1 MHGAEETV
9 RLNRARFDGAI
20 FDLDGVLTRTARV
33 HAAAWKA
40 MFDEFLQRRVRARG
54 ADLSAF
60 DAEADYSEYVDGKPR
75 YAGVQSFL
83 RARGIELPYGE
94 PGDEPGAET
103 VCGLGNRKNMLFR
116 KMLEERGVQ
125 VYGPAVDLVRRLRA
139 TGLKTAVV
147 SSSKNCRLVLE
158 AAAIAELFDVRVDGR
173 NLEARGLRGKPQPDM
188 YLEAARRLGVA
199 PERAAVFEDALAGV
213 EAGARGGFGCVVG
226 VDRGGRF
233 EALRRHGARHVVTDL
248 GVVTIEE
255 AEA

>member
-1 MHGAEETV
+1 MSSSDETV
-9 RLNRARFDGAI
+9 RLTRACFDGAI

-40 MFDEFLQRRVRARG
+40 MFDEFLQRRARAQH
-54 ADLSAF
+54 ADFTPF

-83 RARGIELPYGE
+83 RTRGIELPYGSPNDGPE
-94 PGDEPGAET
+94 VET

-116 KMLEERGVQ
+116 KMLQEQGVE
-125 VYGPAVDLVRRLRA
+125 VYEPAIDLVRRLRA
-139 TGLKTAVV
+139 AGLKTAVV

-158 AAAIAELFDVRVDGR
+158 AAAIADLFDVRVDGR
-173 NLEARGLRGKPQPDM
+173 DLEAGALRGKPQPDM

-226 VDRGGRF
+226 VDRGGRT
-233 EALRRHGARHVVTDL
+233 EDLRRRGAHRVVTDL
-248 GVVTIEE
+248 GAVKIEGTE
-255 AEA
+255 A